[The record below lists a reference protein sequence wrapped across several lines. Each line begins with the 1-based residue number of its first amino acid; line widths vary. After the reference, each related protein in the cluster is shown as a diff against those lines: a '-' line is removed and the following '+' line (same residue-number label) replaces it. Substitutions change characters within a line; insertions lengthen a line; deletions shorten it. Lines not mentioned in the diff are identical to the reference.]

1 MQNGRFNALVR
12 IAVLTTLALMTACN
26 TKKTVKVTPPAT
38 TPAPVAPT
46 ATLSASPDVIQQGQS
61 TTLTWQTTDA
71 ADITIEGLGT
81 VAASGSRSVT
91 PSASRTYTLIAKGPG
106 GASQA
111 TARIT
116 VNPVAA
122 QAQPP
127 RENQGDQLNIKDVFF
142 NFDDA
147 KLRSDEAPV
156 AQNDARFLSQHP
168 DIKVLVEGHCDD
180 RGSELYNL
188 ALGVKRAN
196 TVRDALVQQG
206 IDPSRIKTISYGK
219 EKPFCS
225 EENEECWQQNRRDH
239 VVPQR

>member
-1 MQNGRFNALVR
+1 MQNGRFSSLVR
-12 IAVLTTLALMTACN
+12 IAVLTTLALMTACG
-26 TKKTVKVTPPAT
+26 TKKTAKVTPPV
-38 TPAPVAPT
+38 TPPPLVAPT

-81 VAASGSRSVT
+81 VASSGSRSVA
-91 PSASRTYTLIAKGPG
+91 PSTSRTYTLIAKGPG
-106 GASQA
+106 GTSQS

-116 VNPVAA
+116 VNPVVAKE
-122 QAQPP
+122 QPQK
-127 RENQGDQLNIKDVFF
+127 NQGDQLAIKDVFF

-147 KLRSDEAPV
+147 RLRGDEAPV
-156 AQNDARFLSQHP
+156 SQNDAHYLSQHP
-168 DIKVLVEGHCDD
+168 DVKVLVEGHCDD

-196 TVRDALVQQG
+196 TLRDALIQG
-206 IDPSRIKTISYGK
+206 GVDPSRIKTISYGK

-225 EENEECWQQNRRDH
+225 EENEDCWQQNRRDH
-239 VVPQR
+239 VVPQH